1 MPSIVTVGELLV
13 EIMRTETD
21 VTFSEPGEFVG
32 PFPSGAPAIFVDA
45 AARLGGDTGIVG
57 AVGEDGFGRCITD
70 RLRRDGVDIA
80 RVLTVARPSTGV
92 AFVTYFSDG
101 SREFIYHMENAA
113 AGTVEPDD
121 VPPEYI
127 ADADTLHINGSSL
140 LMGSP
145 MREACYEAIR
155 VATERDLTVSFDPN
169 VRAELLDGETLGAV
183 IDPIL
188 NAADLV
194 VPTET
199 ELEAL
204 APSDAT
210 DAESRARALL
220 DRGASTVA
228 IKRGASGCTIVTTDS
243 VVSHPGFEV
252 DPEDPTGAGDAFSA
266 GIVVGTLERQSTEEL
281 AAFANA
287 AGARATTA
295 VGPME
300 GLADRERVDS
310 MVSGR

>member
-45 AARLGGDTGIVG
+45 AARLGVDSGIVG
-57 AVGEDGFGRCITD
+57 AVGDDGFGRCITD
-70 RLRRDGVDIA
+70 RLRRDGVDTA
-80 RVLTVARPSTGV
+80 RVATVARPSTGV

-121 VPPEYI
+121 VPPDYVGD
-127 ADADTLHINGSSL
+127 ADAIHINGSSL

-145 MREACYEAIR
+145 MREACYEAVRI
-155 VATERDLTVSFDPN
+155 ATERGLTVSFDPN
-169 VRAELLDGETLGAV
+169 VRTELFDGETLREV

-188 NAADLV
+188 DAADIV

-204 APSDAT
+204 APPEVGET
-210 DAESRARALL
+210 VSRAQTLL
-220 DRGASTVA
+220 DRGASMVA
-228 IKRGASGCTIVTTDS
+228 IKRGASGCTIVTADGI
-243 VVSHPGFEV
+243 VSHSGFEV

-266 GIVVGTLERQSTEEL
+266 GIVVGTLEEQSTEEL

-300 GLADRERVDS
+300 GLADRKRIDA

>member
-21 VTFSEPGEFVG
+21 VPFSEPGEFVG

-45 AARLGGDTGIVG
+45 AARLGVDTGIVG
-57 AVGEDGFGRCITD
+57 AVGDDGFGRCITE
-70 RLRRDGVDIA
+70 RLRRDGIDID

-121 VPPEYI
+121 VPYEYV
-127 ADADTLHINGSSL
+127 ADADAIHVNGSSL

-145 MREACYEAIR
+145 MREACYEAVRI
-155 VATERDLTVSFDPN
+155 ATEHDLTVSFDPN
-169 VRAELLDGETLGAV
+169 VRTELFDGETLSEV
-183 IDPIL
+183 IDPVL
-188 NAADLV
+188 NAADIV

-204 APSDAT
+204 VPSDAD
-210 DAESRARALL
+210 DAESRARTLL

-243 VVSHPGFEV
+243 VVTHSGFEV
-252 DPEDPTGAGDAFSA
+252 ASEDPTGAGDAFSA
-266 GIVVGTLERQSTEEL
+266 GIVVGTLEGQSTEEL

-300 GLADRERVDS
+300 GLADRERVDA